1 MHSHSCC
8 CLVHQ
13 LSSWA
18 AGMHHEVSVVAL
30 VPRTAAGIMD
40 NFFRCCRWDERLKCN
55 FSGGFLMFQA
65 KMRFGFAYNLKEF
78 PNHLVALIKWLWQRK
93 RREADRNVEAELQC
107 MTSDRRRLHESL
119 TQRKDNNF
127 VSQLL
132 RTSWSR
138 ISWVLSLCFS
148 TILREL
154 TDCCCCCVRAM
165 ESLWT
170 YQRNRV
176 MVPEAVGSRVK

>member
-1 MHSHSCC
+1 MWCLEYIKENWRVSATRLQDRFVTWMRQGVIQYGTFLSEDRDLPCHYLPHPFSLCLRHLKNVTWNAQCKHSHSCC

-13 LSSWA
+13 LSSWE

-65 KMRFGFAYNLKEF
+65 KKRFGFAYKLKEF

-93 RREADRNVEAELQC
+93 RREANGMRRQICSEWLQIDDGC
-107 MTSDRRRLHESL
+107 TNL
-119 TQRKDNNF
+119 
-127 VSQLL
+127 
-132 RTSWSR
+132 
-138 ISWVLSLCFS
+138 
-148 TILREL
+148 
-154 TDCCCCCVRAM
+154 
-165 ESLWT
+165 
-170 YQRNRV
+170 
-176 MVPEAVGSRVK
+176 